1 MTIDRRL
8 YAELR
13 ALDRHDLRR
22 IAIFVG
28 GLLAAAGEEPASTKW
43 VTGENETVTYR
54 RESVRC
60 GKPGCTTCPHGP
72 YWYAYYREGGK
83 LKSRYI
89 GKELPAGVT
98 APSSSAPSGR
108 LSE

>member
-1 MTIDRRL
+1 VAINRRL

-28 GLLAAAGEEPASTKW
+28 GLLAAAGDDPASTKW
-43 VTGENETVTYR
+43 VTGDSETVTYR

-60 GKPGCTTCPHGP
+60 GKLGCTTCPHGP
-72 YWYAYYREGGK
+72 YWYAYYREGGR
-83 LKSRYI
+83 LRSRYI
-89 GKELPAGVT
+89 GKELPAGV
-98 APSSSAPSGR
+98 AAPSGSTASGR
-108 LSE
+108 LDE